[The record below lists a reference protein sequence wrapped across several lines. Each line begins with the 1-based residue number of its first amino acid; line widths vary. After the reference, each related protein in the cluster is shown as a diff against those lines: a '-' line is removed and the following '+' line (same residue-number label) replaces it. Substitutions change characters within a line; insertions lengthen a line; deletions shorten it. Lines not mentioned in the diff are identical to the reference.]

1 MFPSRRAANLFLF
14 AVAFLFIPN
23 TFAAGTE
30 TNPSRVP
37 NTSLAGKSATRLSR
51 PASTQ
56 GNDKPC
62 CAESATKKA
71 GTGAAKQQ
79 INGFLAGV
87 SNRWWRNFRNP
98 TFCPFIICGGSC
110 ANMMGVP
117 IVGAYTASEL
127 LSDETPCSIESVESS
142 GGCCMS
148 HGSTDKDIKAQ
159 SGKDLAANSACGI
172 SEGNA
177 KAAAD
182 CCSAK

>member
-1 MFPSRRAANLFLF
+1 
-14 AVAFLFIPN
+14 
-23 TFAAGTE
+23 
-30 TNPSRVP
+30 
-37 NTSLAGKSATRLSR
+37 
-51 PASTQ
+51 
-56 GNDKPC
+56 
-62 CAESATKKA
+62 
-71 GTGAAKQQ
+71 
-79 INGFLAGV
+79 
-87 SNRWWRNFRNP
+87 
-98 TFCPFIICGGSC
+98 
-110 ANMMGVP
+110 MMGVP